1 MPPADTYQ
9 YLLATV
15 TAAMRELPA
24 VEARLLA
31 GEITDLVNRQMVGS
45 THAQG
50 GIASTLLSPA
60 LRNVTTLSI
69 GWDAYEVLYGSRTS
83 RPQAGTSTTVVC
95 TLPTSY
101 RNTAR
106 VREMAEKTG
115 IWPGS
120 LMAALYELVQNAE
133 HDLVIVAP
141 YWSSLGVEELLRH
154 VTRESMRGVRVM
166 ILTQPSGNLTP
177 DALLA
182 VSQLRSSLT
191 SRAASVTIRSPQDEN
206 GQVPLIHA
214 KVVVRDGI
222 EAYVGSANVSAAGV
236 EHSFELGVR
245 LHGSAVLGV
254 KAWLDVLI
262 TQFETWKTDQE
273 LIC

>member
-31 GEITDLVNRQMVGS
+31 GEITDLVNRQMAGNAY
-45 THAQG
+45 AQG
-50 GIASTLLSPA
+50 SIASTLLPPA

-69 GWDAYEVLYGSRTS
+69 GWDAYEVLHGSRTS
-83 RPQAGTSTTVVC
+83 GLHTRTTTSVLC
-95 TLPTSY
+95 TLPASY
-101 RNTAR
+101 RNTAK
-106 VREMAEKTG
+106 VREMAERTG

-120 LMAALYELVQNAE
+120 LMLALYELIQDAE
-133 HDLVIVAP
+133 QELVIMTP
-141 YWSSLGVEELLRH
+141 YWSTLGVEELLRH
-154 VTRESMRGVRVM
+154 VTRDSMRGVRVWIM
-166 ILTQPSGNLTP
+166 TQPSTNLAF

-182 VSQLRSSLT
+182 VNELRSSLA
-191 SRAASVTIRSPQDEN
+191 SRSARVTVHSPHDEN
-206 GQVPLIHA
+206 GQVPLLHA
-214 KVVVRDGI
+214 KVLVRDGI

-245 LHGSAVLGV
+245 LHGSAAQGV
-254 KAWLDVLI
+254 KAWVDVLVER
-262 TQFETWKTDQE
+262 FETWRADPE
-273 LIC
+273 